1 MNIKNLLTLTLLTT
15 LTLASAQSMDNM
27 NKDNM
32 SKDSMSKGSL
42 SMSMTGAPMLRF
54 TEEKG
59 MNMMMGH
66 SNDLMIMA
74 APGMGKYTYNMM
86 KGNSATLTF
95 ASKNAKALFNYYSK
109 AIKSEGWKEDMDM
122 AMGMMKD
129 GTYSEAYVMGKYKL
143 DLMTAT
149 KGNMTVV
156 TFKTH

>member
-1 MNIKNLLTLTLLTT
+1 MNIKTMLALTLLTT
-15 LTLASAQSMDNM
+15 LTLAAAQSMDNM

-32 SKDSMSKGSL
+32 SKGSMSKGSM

-74 APGMGKYTYNMM
+74 APGMGKYTYNM

-95 ASKNAKALFNYYSK
+95 ASKNARALFNYYSR
-109 AIKSEGWKEDMDM
+109 AIKSEGWKEDMNM

-129 GTYSEAYVMGKYKL
+129 GSYGEAYVMGKYKL
-143 DLMTAT
+143 DLMTMT